1 MHPYPEPMTRLIRS
15 LCRLPGIGEKTA
27 ERLVM
32 FLLHSS
38 PRDVAELAENISNL
52 KKEIRLCRI
61 CFGLSDADVCR
72 ICKNPARDK
81 SRVCVVENPADLA
94 AIERSGAFNGC
105 YHVLHG
111 LISPMD
117 GIGPNDLR
125 IRELEERIRRGSVS
139 EVIIATGTSVEGEA
153 TADFI
158 KKALAPMKVLV
169 TRIASG
175 VPMGGELKYVDPV
188 TLKKAIEAR
197 RA

>member
-1 MHPYPEPMTRLIRS
+1 MTRLIRS